1 MDIDTQ
7 LITLVS
13 ACTALVASIAGPAVT
28 LTVARRQISANV
40 VSVNRQRWIETLR
53 DLVAELIA
61 LIATGMMVRLERAR
75 DSKSVGA
82 LFTSDPLMIQKV
94 ERIVMVRN
102 KIRLLTNPN
111 EDDHR
116 QLLDAIDVAFRY
128 LSSDLTS
135 AASDDVAGM
144 LEPRIDAITRCAQ
157 AILKREWTRVKRG
170 D

>member
-1 MDIDTQ
+1 MRRCAVDRRCRLPGGARMDIDTGVV
-7 LITLVS
+7 TLVS

-75 DSKSVGA
+75 DSTSVNA
-82 LFTSDPLMIQKV
+82 LFATDPLMIQKV

-102 KIRLLTNPN
+102 KIRLLTNPG

-135 AASDDVAGM
+135 VAAHDVTRI
-144 LEPRIDAITRCAQ
+144 LE
-157 AILKREWTRVKRG
+157 
-170 D
+170 